1 VASWSAGVGCRTE
14 VELVAGGFDAEAD
27 GAEEPP
33 PEHALSVSAAKPSK
47 IAWVD
52 TFVHDGRTAPDG
64 VDIIPLPLFIL
75 TGITA
80 AVAVVMGSALVVC
93 TSRQQVMAQLVIAAA
108 LVGALAW
115 RAPGVAQFA
124 ISASVAAFGV
134 PLAFADARHRRLP
147 NLLVLGL
154 SGSVGAAVIATAV
167 VDPDAGSPARA
178 LAGAAVTAAFFLAVY
193 FMAPGQLGGG
203 DVKLAVPLGAVL
215 AWFGWQTLV
224 LGSLLPWL
232 AAAITVAI
240 MRLGRHRT
248 AIPMGP
254 FLIGGALA
262 AMLIAGG

>member
-1 VASWSAGVGCRTE
+1 MD
-14 VELVAGGFDAEAD
+14 ELVLGGIDADAGGD
-27 GAEEPP
+27 EEPSL
-33 PEHALSVSAAKPSK
+33 EHALTVSAATPSK

-80 AVAVVMGSALVVC
+80 AFAVVIGGALVVR
-93 TSRQQVMAQLVIAAA
+93 TPRRQVAAQLVIAAA

-115 RAPGVAQFA
+115 RASGVAQFA
-124 ISASVAAFGV
+124 VSASVVAFGV
-134 PLAFADARHRRLP
+134 PLAFADAHHRRLP
-147 NLLVLGL
+147 NPLVLGL
-154 SGSVGAAVIATAV
+154 AASVLAAVITTAV
-167 VDPDAGSPARA
+167 VDHNAGSLARA

-203 DVKLAVPLGAVL
+203 DVKLAVPLGSAL
-215 AWFGWQTLV
+215 AWFGWQTLA

-232 AAAITVAI
+232 TAALAVAI
-240 MRLGRHRT
+240 MRLGRRRA

-254 FLIGGALA
+254 FLIAGALA
-262 AMLIAGG
+262 AMLLANG

>member
-1 VASWSAGVGCRTE
+1 M
-14 VELVAGGFDAEAD
+14 
-27 GAEEPP
+27 
-33 PEHALSVSAAKPSK
+33 SAAKLSK

-80 AVAVVMGSALVVC
+80 AVAVVMGGALVVR
-93 TSRQQVMAQLVIAAA
+93 SPRRQVAAQLVIAAA

-124 ISASVAAFGV
+124 VSASVAAFGV
-134 PLAFADARHRRLP
+134 PLAFVDARQRRLP

-154 SGSVGAAVIATAV
+154 AGSVGAAVVTTAV
-167 VDPDAGSPARA
+167 VNREAGSLARA
-178 LAGAAVTAAFFLAVY
+178 VAGAAVTAAFFLAVY
-193 FMAPGQLGGG
+193 FLAPGQLGGG
-203 DVKLAVPLGAVL
+203 DVKLAVPLGAAL

-232 AAAITVAI
+232 AAAIAVAI
-240 MRLGRHRT
+240 MRFGRRRT

-254 FLIGGALA
+254 FLIAGALA
-262 AMLIAGG
+262 AMLLANG

>member
-1 VASWSAGVGCRTE
+1 
-14 VELVAGGFDAEAD
+14 
-27 GAEEPP
+27 
-33 PEHALSVSAAKPSK
+33 
-47 IAWVD
+47 
-52 TFVHDGRTAPDG
+52 
-64 VDIIPLPLFIL
+64 
-75 TGITA
+75 
-80 AVAVVMGSALVVC
+80 MGSALVVC

-134 PLAFADARHRRLP
+134 PLAFADARHRH
-147 NLLVLGL
+147 LLVLGL

>member
-1 VASWSAGVGCRTE
+1 MLSG
-14 VELVAGGFDAEAD
+14 LDADVD
-27 GAEEPP
+27 GAEGPSL
-33 PEHALSVSAAKPSK
+33 EHALSASAATLSK
-47 IAWVD
+47 IAWVG

-64 VDIIPLPLFIL
+64 VDIIPLPLFVL

-80 AVAVVMGSALVVC
+80 AVAVVIGGALVVR
-93 TSRQQVMAQLVIAAA
+93 TPRLQVAAQLVIAAA

-124 ISASVAAFGV
+124 VSTSVAAFGV
-134 PLAFADARHRRLP
+134 PLTFADAHHRRLP

-154 SGSVGAAVIATAV
+154 AGSVGAAVITIAV
-167 VDPDAGSPARA
+167 LDHEAGSLARA

-215 AWFGWQTLV
+215 AWFGWQTLA

-232 AAAITVAI
+232 AAAIAVAI
-240 MRLGRHRT
+240 MRLGRGRT
-248 AIPMGP
+248 PVPMGP
-254 FLIGGALA
+254 FLVAGALA
-262 AMLIAGG
+262 AMLLAGG

>member
-1 VASWSAGVGCRTE
+1 M
-14 VELVAGGFDAEAD
+14 
-27 GAEEPP
+27 
-33 PEHALSVSAAKPSK
+33 SAAKLSK

-80 AVAVVMGSALVVC
+80 AVAVVMGGALVVR
-93 TSRQQVMAQLVIAAA
+93 SPRRQVAAQLVIAAA

-115 RAPGVAQFA
+115 RVHDVAPFA

-154 SGSVGAAVIATAV
+154 AGSVGAAVVTTV
-167 VDPDAGSPARA
+167 VFTREAGSLARA

-193 FMAPGQLGGG
+193 FMAPGHLGGG
-203 DVKLAVPLGAVL
+203 DVKLAVPLGAAL

-232 AAAITVAI
+232 AAAIAVTI
-240 MRLGRHRT
+240 MRLGRRRT

-254 FLIGGALA
+254 FLIAGTLA
-262 AMLIAGG
+262 AMLLANG

>member
-1 VASWSAGVGCRTE
+1 M
-14 VELVAGGFDAEAD
+14 
-27 GAEEPP
+27 
-33 PEHALSVSAAKPSK
+33 SAARPSK

-80 AVAVVMGSALVVC
+80 AVAVVMVGALVVR
-93 TSRQQVMAQLVIAAA
+93 SPRRQVAAQLVIAAA
-108 LVGALAW
+108 IVGALAW
-115 RAPGVAQFA
+115 RVPGVAPFA

-154 SGSVGAAVIATAV
+154 AGSVGAAVVTTAV
-167 VDPDAGSPARA
+167 FNREAGSLARA
-178 LAGAAVTAAFFLAVY
+178 VAGAAVTAAFFLAVY
-193 FMAPGQLGGG
+193 FTAPGQLGGG
-203 DVKLAVPLGAVL
+203 DVKLAVPLGAAL
-215 AWFGWQTLV
+215 AWFGWQTLA

-232 AAAITVAI
+232 AAAITAAI
-240 MRLGRHRT
+240 MHLGRRRT

-254 FLIGGALA
+254 FLIAGTLA
-262 AMLIAGG
+262 AMLLANG

>member
-1 VASWSAGVGCRTE
+1 M
-14 VELVAGGFDAEAD
+14 
-27 GAEEPP
+27 
-33 PEHALSVSAAKPSK
+33 SAAKLSK

-80 AVAVVMGSALVVC
+80 AVAVVIGSALVVR
-93 TSRQQVMAQLVIAAA
+93 TPRWQVAAQLVIAAA
-108 LVGALAW
+108 LVGALAGH
-115 RAPGVAQFA
+115 APGVAPFA

-147 NLLVLGL
+147 NPLVLGL
-154 SGSVGAAVIATAV
+154 AGSVSASVIATAV
-167 VDPDAGSPARA
+167 VDHDAGSLARA

-193 FMAPGQLGGG
+193 FTAPGQLGGG
-203 DVKLAVPLGAVL
+203 DVKLAIPLGAAL

-232 AAAITVAI
+232 AAAIAVVI
-240 MRLGRHRT
+240 MRLGRRRT

-254 FLIGGALA
+254 FVIAGALA
-262 AMLIAGG
+262 AMLLANG